1 MKRCL
6 AVVVLVVSC
15 SAFAQNQVVPTTQ
28 KPEASKKAPATQHVT
43 FGDDLIDGERFL
55 PLGELYTAPPASQFD
70 CLIKVRTNFNDK
82 LLQSVNEL

>member
-15 SAFAQNQVVPTTQ
+15 SAFAQNQAASATQ
-28 KPEASKKAPATQHVT
+28 KAEAAKKAPATQQVT
-43 FGDDLIDGERFL
+43 FGDDLIDGERLL
-55 PLGELYTAPPASQFD
+55 PLGEIYTAPPASQFD

-82 LLQSVNEL
+82 LMQSVNEL